1 MIVLMEQFIIYLA
14 LVLFGA
20 IFGSF
25 AAATVWRLR
34 AYQLQGDKN
43 NKKPY
48 DKKEYKRLEKLTG
61 RKLAR
66 DRSCCLECGYELQ
79 WYDLIP
85 VVSWVALKGKCRKCR
100 RPIGFMEPLAEVSLA
115 LFFALSYLLWPG
127 GVVGALGVTHFLL
140 WLAAGVAMAIIFMY
154 DFKWFLVPDS
164 VILVLGVIG
173 LAITVVSAFET
184 QDAGATIMTAV
195 GAMAILGGLY
205 AVLYAVS
212 RGRWVGFG
220 DVILGFAL
228 ALVLVDWQLALLAL
242 FLANLVGCIVVIPGL
257 ATKKLHRTSH
267 VPFGP
272 MLIAGTV
279 LAWFFG
285 WAILRWYLGLMGM

>member
-1 MIVLMEQFIIYLA
+1 MEQFIIYLA

-242 FLANLVGCIVVIPGL
+242 FLANLVGCIVVVPGL

-279 LAWFFG
+279 LACFFG

>member
-1 MIVLMEQFIIYLA
+1 MEQFIIYLA